1 MFSQFKLFSNIQLRL
16 GRTLQQQSNTKFLAS
31 VFDELKRYNRKKQ
44 FENRNTK
51 SIKQRKARALKD
63 LTMRSLL
70 KYMAKAKEVR
80 DDMI

>member
-1 MFSQFKLFSNIQLRL
+1 MFSQFKLFANIQLRL
-16 GRTLQQQSNTKFLAS
+16 GKTLQQQSNTKFMAS

-44 FENRNTK
+44 FEKRNTK
-51 SIKQRKARALKD
+51 TIKQSKARALKD

>member
-16 GRTLQQQSNTKFLAS
+16 GRTLQQQSNTKFLAR

-44 FENRNTK
+44 FENGNTK
-51 SIKQRKARALKD
+51 SIKQRKSRALKD